1 MDTRRKEP
9 IMNLIHKIAAAAGL
23 AAVALGVLA
32 QAPVQ
37 AQGFHPFRHERMH
50 RAARLDRSAAR
61 AAAHGNYRK
70 ASRLRA
76 HASQMRHRHFGL

>member
-1 MDTRRKEP
+1 
-9 IMNLIHKIAAAAGL
+9 MNLIHKITAVAGL

-50 RAARLDRSAAR
+50 RAARLDRGAAR
-61 AAAHGNYRK
+61 AASRGNYRK
-70 ASRLRA
+70 AAKMRSHAYRLR
-76 HASQMRHRHFGL
+76 HERYGL